1 MHPPTTSRIAGKSCL
16 ICGDRASA
24 FNFNGLSVRVIF
36 FRRNAF
42 RRDLKCPKVNAC
54 QLDCATRKSC
64 PSCRIQ
70 KCLAIGMRKE
80 LIFTRSS
87 PLSKATKTKSP
98 PLPALQN
105 DTKTPKNMEVS
116 REEAVFFQGSTLN
129 AHELEL
135 IGELEAAMGVFA
147 DENSM
152 RLIGQV
158 DDYSVAFNLYGR
170 YIRPVVRFCKAIP
183 AFKAL
188 DQEDMLVVLK
198 PFYAEIISVRTAFLY
213 DRSLDGFRILVN
225 DWERVVAFVP
235 MDCYRGC
242 RLFDI
247 ETYCRNFLGLM
258 NGAMEG
264 DPVLRNLILA
274 QNLFLQRGTTK
285 ADAFIREQ
293 HLVYCRLIR
302 RYLTAKYRSEAAA
315 EQKFSSLMVLLSE
328 LHFIRQTMRAICQQT
343 GKEKLDVALVEVYDL

>member
-1 MHPPTTSRIAGKSCL
+1 
-16 ICGDRASA
+16 
-24 FNFNGLSVRVIF
+24 
-36 FRRNAF
+36 
-42 RRDLKCPKVNAC
+42 
-54 QLDCATRKSC
+54 
-64 PSCRIQ
+64 
-70 KCLAIGMRKE
+70 
-80 LIFTRSS
+80 
-87 PLSKATKTKSP
+87 
-98 PLPALQN
+98 
-105 DTKTPKNMEVS
+105 MEVS

-264 DPVLRNLILA
+264 DPVLRNLVKVEERIILDYK
-274 QNLFLQRGTTK
+274 NNFYFRFSPRT
-285 ADAFIREQ
+285 F
-293 HLVYCRLIR
+293 
-302 RYLTAKYRSEAAA
+302 
-315 EQKFSSLMVLLSE
+315 FSSEGPLKRTLS
-328 LHFIRQTMRAICQQT
+328 FGSSISSTV
-343 GKEKLDVALVEVYDL
+343 D

>member
-1 MHPPTTSRIAGKSCL
+1 
-16 ICGDRASA
+16 
-24 FNFNGLSVRVIF
+24 
-36 FRRNAF
+36 
-42 RRDLKCPKVNAC
+42 
-54 QLDCATRKSC
+54 
-64 PSCRIQ
+64 
-70 KCLAIGMRKE
+70 
-80 LIFTRSS
+80 
-87 PLSKATKTKSP
+87 
-98 PLPALQN
+98 
-105 DTKTPKNMEVS
+105 MEVS

-264 DPVLRNLILA
+264 DPVLRNLVKVEERIILDFK
-274 QNLFLQRGTTK
+274 NN
-285 ADAFIREQ
+285 FILDSRPEPFSPARDHQ
-293 HLVYCRLIR
+293 SR
-302 RYLTAKYRSEAAA
+302 RFHSGAA
-315 EQKFSSLMVLLSE
+315 SRLLSTDSP
-328 LHFIRQTMRAICQQT
+328 LPD
-343 GKEKLDVALVEVYDL
+343 GKVP